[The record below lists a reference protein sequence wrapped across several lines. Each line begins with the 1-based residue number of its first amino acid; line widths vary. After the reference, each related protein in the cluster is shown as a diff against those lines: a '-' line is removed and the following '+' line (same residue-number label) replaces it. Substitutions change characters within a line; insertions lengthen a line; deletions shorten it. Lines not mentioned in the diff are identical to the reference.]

1 MWEFFDNKQRIV
13 WDDLKKTIREWSKLN
28 ISAAIF
34 SIYWFECLKEELNKI
49 DSLNFMFTDPTFVKI
64 DKESRE
70 QKRFGINSNKTI
82 QSINGSDFEIHL
94 KNEMKWRAIAKE
106 CKKWIEKKVKFK
118 TNTSHRY
125 IQPQIIIDN
134 NKDWCVYSWL
144 AEFSSAWFWYESDN
158 AILRQIIK
166 NNEYEYTKEFLTSF
180 KGVWND
186 EEILKD
192 VTDEVADYISNLYK
206 ENAPEFIYY
215 ITLYN
220 IFDEFLED
228 MSEDEIANEKTGFKD
243 SVIWNT
249 LYDFQKDAVL
259 GVINKLERF
268 NGCIL
273 ADSVWLW
280 KTFTALAVIK
290 YYQERNRSILVLC
303 PKKLSENWNT
313 YKSNY
318 KDNILQKDRL
328 NYTVLYHTDLSRDK
342 WFSWQEDL
350 SRINWWNFDLVVI
363 DESHNFRNK
372 TARNDR
378 ETRYSRLMEKVMKA
392 GVKTKVL
399 MLSATPVNNRFTDL
413 KNQLALAYEWE
424 TSTID
429 EKMWTKR
436 SIDSILQ
443 RAQATFNE
451 WSKLPI
457 EERTSEELLHRLSS
471 DFDFFKLL
479 DSVTIARSRKHI
491 EKYYDINAIW
501 KFPTRLPP
509 RNIDNCPIT
518 NLKEAPSVKEIA
530 DQLIQLTMCVY
541 SPFDYI
547 LVNKRE
553 KYENDYDT
561 KVRWWNA
568 VLRQSDREKALQ
580 ILMRINLLKRLESSV
595 EAFRITLWK
604 IISQIG
610 ALLLSIA
617 NFENNEWW
625 NQYDLVETENF
636 NEDDY
641 DEEDDTESDFQIWK
655 KVKIDLKDM
664 DILSWKRDL
673 EQDKVILKLLLLQM
687 EEIVPPYDSKLQKL
701 LEIIRDKVNNPIN
714 WNNKKIIVFS
724 AFADTVDYLYRELSL
739 PLKEKYNLDTAKITW
754 SWNDCTLKISK
765 NFNDLLMNFSPISK
779 HRKDVEPNAKEE
791 IEVLLATDCISEWQN
806 LQDCD
811 FLINYDIHW
820 NPVRI
825 IQRFWRID
833 RIGSKNNV
841 IQLVNFWPNLD
852 LDSYIDLKN
861 RVENRGVMIGI
872 TGTENDMRKKQLEQL
887 KEEVVDIEDMKTGIN
902 LTDLWLNDFRM
913 DLVNYIKAWG
923 SLKDVATWMHTVCE
937 KNIEKWIEEWVIFVL
952 KNRNDRINIDN
963 TNQLHPFYLVYIKD
977 NWNILSNHL
986 EVKQTLDIL
995 RVLSKWKSEPI
1006 KKVYEIFNDETE
1018 DGKNMSKY
1026 SHLLSES
1033 INSII
1038 NVKED
1043 SLINSLFTSW
1053 WTANIGGEIKW
1064 LEDFELISF
1073 IVIK

>member
-1 MWEFFDNKQRIV
+1 MVDFFDNKQKIV
-13 WDDLKKTIREWSKLN
+13 WDDLKKTIKRGAKIN
-28 ISAAIF
+28 VSAAIF
-34 SIYWFECLKEELNKI
+34 SIYWYEALKSELNAI
-49 DSLNFMFTDPTFVKI
+49 DSLNFIFTDPTFIKI
-64 DKESRE
+64 DKEKRE
-70 QKRFGINSNKTI
+70 ERKFWINTNKTI
-82 QSINGSDFEIHL
+82 QAITWSDFEIHL

-118 TNTSHRY
+118 TNTSHRH
-125 IQPQIIIDN
+125 IHPQIIVENDRSISL
-134 NKDWCVYSWL
+134 YSWL
-144 AEFSSAWFWYESDN
+144 DEFSSVAFWYESDN

-166 NNEYEYTKEFLTSF
+166 NDDYPYTQEFFKRFNE
-180 KGVWND
+180 VWND
-186 EEILKD
+186 QEILKD
-192 VTDEVADYISNLYK
+192 VTNEITAYISNLYK
-206 ENAPEFIYY
+206 ENSPEFIYY
-215 ITLYN
+215 LTLYN

-228 MSEDEIANEKTGFKD
+228 ISEDEIANEKTWFKN
-243 SVIWNT
+243 SVVWNT

-259 GVINKLERF
+259 WIVNKLERF

-290 YYQERNRSILVLC
+290 YYQERNKSILVLC

-313 YKSNY
+313 YKSIY
-318 KDNILQKDRL
+318 KDNLLEKDRF
-328 NYTVLYHTDLSRDK
+328 NYTVLFHTDLSRNR
-342 WFSWQEDL
+342 WYSWETDL
-350 SRINWWNFDLVVI
+350 SRINRWNFDLVVI

-372 TARNDR
+372 SARSNR
-378 ETRYSRLMEKVMKA
+378 ETRYRRLMDSVMKA
-392 GVKTKVL
+392 WVKTKVL

-413 KNQLALAYEWE
+413 KNQLSLAYEWE

-451 WSKLPI
+451 WSKLDP
-457 EERTSEELLHRLSS
+457 EERTSSELLRRLWS

-509 RNIDNCPIT
+509 INIDNCPIT
-518 NLKEAPSVKEIA
+518 DLKNAPSVKEIA

-547 LVNKRE
+547 LANKIE
-553 KYENDYDT
+553 KYEKDYDT
-561 KVRWWNA
+561 KVRWWSA

-595 EAFRITLWK
+595 EAFRKTLGK
-604 IISQIG
+604 IVGQIDS
-610 ALLLSIA
+610 LLLSIA
-617 NFENNEWW
+617 NFEKNNWW
-625 NQYDLVETENF
+625 KQYDIIESESF

-641 DEEDDTESDFQIWK
+641 DDEDELDPDFQIWK

-664 DILSWKRDL
+664 DLLSWKRDL
-673 EQDKVILKLLLLQM
+673 EQDKTILKMLLLQM
-687 EEIVPPYDSKLQKL
+687 EEITSIHDSKLQKL

-714 WNNKKIIVFS
+714 WNNKKVIVFS
-724 AFADTVDYLYRELSL
+724 AFADTVDYLYKELSL
-739 PLKEKYNLDTAKITW
+739 ILKEKYNLDTAKVTW
-754 SWNDCTLKISK
+754 SSNDCTLKINH
-765 NFNDLLMNFSPISK
+765 NFNDLLINFSPISK
-779 HRKDVEPNAKEE
+779 HRAEIDPSAKEE

-833 RIGSKNNV
+833 RIWSKNDV
-841 IQLVNFWPNLD
+841 IQLVNFWPNID

-861 RVENRGVMIGI
+861 RVENRWVMVSIA
-872 TGTENDMRKKQLEQL
+872 GTENDMRRKQLEQL
-887 KEEVVDIEDMKTGIN
+887 KEEVVDIEDMRTWIN
-902 LTDLWLNDFRM
+902 ITDLWLNDFRM
-913 DLVNYIKAWG
+913 DLVNYIKAGWN
-923 SLKDVATWMHTVCE
+923 LKDIPTGMHTVCKKDPE
-937 KNIEKWIEEWVIFVL
+937 RWIEEGVIFVL
-952 KNRNDRINIDN
+952 KNRNNWVNIDN

-977 NWNILSNHL
+977 SWEILSNHL

-995 RVLSKWKSEPI
+995 RSIAKWKNEPI
-1006 KKVYEIFNDETE
+1006 KKVYELFNEETE
-1018 DGKNMSKY
+1018 DGKNMRKY
-1026 SHLLSES
+1026 SDLLSES
-1033 INSII
+1033 ISSII
-1038 NVKED
+1038 NVKDD
-1043 SLINSLFTSW
+1043 SLINSLFSEW
-1053 WTANIGGEIKW
+1053 WTANISGEIKW

>member
-1 MWEFFDNKQRIV
+1 MVDFFDNKQKIV
-13 WDDLKKTIREWSKLN
+13 WDDLKKTIKRGAKIN
-28 ISAAIF
+28 VSAAIF
-34 SIYWFECLKEELNKI
+34 SIYWYEALKSELNAI
-49 DSLNFMFTDPTFVKI
+49 DSLNFIFTDPTFIKT
-64 DKESRE
+64 DKEKRE
-70 QKRFGINSNKTI
+70 ERKFWINTNKTI
-82 QSINGSDFEIHL
+82 QAITWSDFEIHL

-118 TNTSHRY
+118 TNTSHRH
-125 IQPQIIIDN
+125 IHPQIIVENDRSISL
-134 NKDWCVYSWL
+134 YSWL
-144 AEFSSAWFWYESDN
+144 DEFSSVAFWYESDN

-166 NNEYEYTKEFLTSF
+166 NDDYPYTQEFFKRFNE
-180 KGVWND
+180 VWND
-186 EEILKD
+186 QEILKD
-192 VTDEVADYISNLYK
+192 VTNEITAYISNLYK
-206 ENAPEFIYY
+206 ENSPEFIYY
-215 ITLYN
+215 LTLYN

-228 MSEDEIANEKTGFKD
+228 ISEDEIANEKTWFKN
-243 SVIWNT
+243 SVVWNT

-259 GVINKLERF
+259 WIVNKLERF

-290 YYQERNRSILVLC
+290 YYQERNKSILVLC

-313 YKSNY
+313 YKSIY
-318 KDNILQKDRL
+318 KDNLLEKDRF
-328 NYTVLYHTDLSRDK
+328 NYTVLFHTDLSRNR
-342 WFSWQEDL
+342 WYSWETDL
-350 SRINWWNFDLVVI
+350 SRINRWNFDLVVI

-372 TARNDR
+372 SARSNR
-378 ETRYSRLMEKVMKA
+378 ETRYTRLMDSVMKA
-392 GVKTKVL
+392 WVKTKVL

-413 KNQLALAYEWE
+413 KNQLSLAYEWE

-451 WSKLPI
+451 WSKLDP
-457 EERTSEELLHRLSS
+457 EERTSSELLRRLWS

-509 RNIDNCPIT
+509 INIDNCPIT
-518 NLKEAPSVKEIA
+518 DLKNAPSVKEIA

-547 LVNKRE
+547 LANKIE
-553 KYENDYDT
+553 KYEKDYDT
-561 KVRWWNA
+561 KVRWWSA

-595 EAFRITLWK
+595 EAFRKTLGK
-604 IISQIG
+604 IVGQIDS
-610 ALLLSIA
+610 LLLSIA
-617 NFENNEWW
+617 NFEKNNWW
-625 NQYDLVETENF
+625 KQYDIIESESF

-641 DEEDDTESDFQIWK
+641 DDEDELDPDFQIWK

-664 DILSWKRDL
+664 DLLSWKRDL
-673 EQDKVILKLLLLQM
+673 EQDKTILKMLLLQM
-687 EEIVPPYDSKLQKL
+687 EEITSIHDSKLQKL

-714 WNNKKIIVFS
+714 WNNKKVIVFS
-724 AFADTVDYLYRELSL
+724 AFADTVDYLYKELSL
-739 PLKEKYNLDTAKITW
+739 ILKEKYNLDTAKVTW
-754 SWNDCTLKISK
+754 SSNDCTLKINH
-765 NFNDLLMNFSPISK
+765 NFNDLLVNFSPISK
-779 HRKDVEPNAKEE
+779 HRAEIDPSAKEE

-833 RIGSKNNV
+833 RIWSKNDV
-841 IQLVNFWPNLD
+841 IQLVNFWPNID

-861 RVENRGVMIGI
+861 RVENRWVMVSIA
-872 TGTENDMRKKQLEQL
+872 GTENDMRRKQLEQL
-887 KEEVVDIEDMKTGIN
+887 KEEVVDIEDMRTWIN
-902 LTDLWLNDFRM
+902 ITDLWLNDFRM
-913 DLVNYIKAWG
+913 DLVNYIKAGWN
-923 SLKDVATWMHTVCE
+923 LKDIPTGMHTVCE
-937 KNIEKWIEEWVIFVL
+937 KDPERWIDEGVIFVL
-952 KNRNDRINIDN
+952 KNRNNWVNIDN

-977 NWNILSNHL
+977 SWEILSNHL

-995 RVLSKWKSEPI
+995 RSIAKWKNEPI
-1006 KKVYEIFNDETE
+1006 KKVYELFNEETE
-1018 DGKNMSKY
+1018 DGKNMRKY
-1026 SHLLSES
+1026 SDLLSES
-1033 INSII
+1033 ISSII
-1038 NVKED
+1038 NVKDD
-1043 SLINSLFTSW
+1043 SLINSLFSEW
-1053 WTANIGGEIKW
+1053 WTANISGEIKW

>member
-1 MWEFFDNKQRIV
+1 MVDFFDNKQKIV
-13 WDDLKKTIREWSKLN
+13 WDDLKKTIKRGAKIN
-28 ISAAIF
+28 VSAAIF
-34 SIYWFECLKEELNKI
+34 SIYWYEALKSELNAI
-49 DSLNFMFTDPTFVKI
+49 DSLNFIFTDPTFIKI
-64 DKESRE
+64 DKEKRE
-70 QKRFGINSNKTI
+70 ERKFWINTNKTI
-82 QSINGSDFEIHL
+82 QAITWSDFEIHL

-118 TNTSHRY
+118 TNTSHRH
-125 IQPQIIIDN
+125 IHPQIIVENDRSISL
-134 NKDWCVYSWL
+134 YSWL
-144 AEFSSAWFWYESDN
+144 DEFSSVAFWYESDN

-166 NNEYEYTKEFLTSF
+166 NDDYPYTQEFFKRFNE
-180 KGVWND
+180 VWND
-186 EEILKD
+186 QEILKD
-192 VTDEVADYISNLYK
+192 VTNEITAYISNLYK
-206 ENAPEFIYY
+206 ENSPEFIYY
-215 ITLYN
+215 LTLYN

-228 MSEDEIANEKTGFKD
+228 ISEDEIANEKTWFKN
-243 SVIWNT
+243 SVVWNT

-259 GVINKLERF
+259 WIVNKLERF

-290 YYQERNRSILVLC
+290 YYQERNKSILVLC

-313 YKSNY
+313 YKSIY
-318 KDNILQKDRL
+318 KDNLLEKDRF
-328 NYTVLYHTDLSRDK
+328 NYTVLFHTDLSRNR
-342 WFSWQEDL
+342 WYSWETDL
-350 SRINWWNFDLVVI
+350 SRINRWNFDLVVI

-372 TARNDR
+372 SARSNR
-378 ETRYSRLMEKVMKA
+378 ETRYRRLMDSVMKA
-392 GVKTKVL
+392 WVKTKVL

-413 KNQLALAYEWE
+413 KNQLSLAYEWE

-451 WSKLPI
+451 WSKLDP
-457 EERTSEELLHRLSS
+457 EERTSSELLCRLWS

-509 RNIDNCPIT
+509 INIDNCPIT
-518 NLKEAPSVKEIA
+518 DLKNAPSVKEIA

-547 LVNKRE
+547 LANKIE
-553 KYENDYDT
+553 KYEKDYDT
-561 KVRWWNA
+561 KVRWWSA

-595 EAFRITLWK
+595 EAFRKTLGK
-604 IISQIG
+604 IVGQIDS
-610 ALLLSIA
+610 LLLSIA
-617 NFENNEWW
+617 NFEKNNWW
-625 NQYDLVETENF
+625 KQYDIIESESF

-641 DEEDDTESDFQIWK
+641 DEDELDPDFQIWK

-664 DILSWKRDL
+664 DLLSWKRDL
-673 EQDKVILKLLLLQM
+673 EQDKTILKMLLLQM
-687 EEIVPPYDSKLQKL
+687 EEITSIHDSKLQKL

-714 WNNKKIIVFS
+714 WNNKKVIVFS
-724 AFADTVDYLYRELSL
+724 AFADTVDYLYKELSL
-739 PLKEKYNLDTAKITW
+739 ILKEKYNLDTAKVTW
-754 SWNDCTLKISK
+754 SSNDCTLKINH
-765 NFNDLLMNFSPISK
+765 NFNDLLVNFSPISK
-779 HRKDVEPNAKEE
+779 HRAEIDPSAKEE
-791 IEVLLATDCISEWQN
+791 IEVLLATDCIREWQN

-833 RIGSKNNV
+833 RIWSKNDV
-841 IQLVNFWPNLD
+841 IQLVNFWPNID

-861 RVENRGVMIGI
+861 RVENRWVMVSIA
-872 TGTENDMRKKQLEQL
+872 GTENDMRRKQLEQL
-887 KEEVVDIEDMKTGIN
+887 KEEVVDIEDMRTWIN
-902 LTDLWLNDFRM
+902 ITDLWLNDFRM
-913 DLVNYIKAWG
+913 GLVNYIKAGWN
-923 SLKDVATWMHTVCE
+923 LKDIPTGMHTVCE
-937 KNIEKWIEEWVIFVL
+937 KDPERWIEEGVIFVL
-952 KNRNDRINIDN
+952 KNRNNWVNIDN

-977 NWNILSNHL
+977 SWEILSNHL

-995 RVLSKWKSEPI
+995 RSVAKWKNEPI
-1006 KKVYEIFNDETE
+1006 KKVYELFNEETE
-1018 DGKNMSKY
+1018 DGKNMRKY
-1026 SHLLSES
+1026 SDLLSES
-1033 INSII
+1033 ISSII
-1038 NVKED
+1038 NVKDD
-1043 SLINSLFTSW
+1043 SLINSLFSEW
-1053 WTANIGGEIKW
+1053 WTANISGEIKW

>member
-1 MWEFFDNKQRIV
+1 MVFVFDNKQRVV
-13 WDDLKKTIREWSKLN
+13 WDDLKKTIKEWSKLN

-34 SIYWFECLKEELNKI
+34 SIYWFECLSEELKKI
-49 DSLNFMFTDPTFVKI
+49 DCLNFIFTDPTFVKE
-64 DKESRE
+64 DKENRE
-70 QKRFGINSNKTI
+70 QRKFEINSNKTI
-82 QSINGSDFEIHL
+82 QAISWSDFEIHL
-94 KNEMKWRAIAKE
+94 KNEMKWRAVAKE

-118 TNTSHRY
+118 TNTSRYY

-134 NKDWCVYSWL
+134 DNSSYVYTWL
-144 AEFSSAWFWYESDN
+144 DEFSSAGFWYEADN

-166 NNEYEYTKEFLTSF
+166 NDEYKDTREILNNFTNI
-180 KGVWND
+180 WND
-186 EEILKD
+186 EKTLRD
-192 VTDEVADYISNLYK
+192 VTQEVTDYISNLYK

-215 ITLYN
+215 IVLYN

-228 MSEDEIANEKTGFKD
+228 ISEDELANEKTWFKD
-243 SVIWNT
+243 SVIWNS

-259 GVINKLERF
+259 WIINKLERF

-290 YYQERNRSILVLC
+290 YYQERNKSVLVLC

-313 YKSNY
+313 YKSIY
-318 KDNILQKDRL
+318 KDNILEKDRF
-328 NYTVLYHTDLSRDK
+328 NYTVLFHTDLSRDK
-342 WFSWQEDL
+342 GYSGETDL

-372 TARNDR
+372 TSRNDR

-392 GVKTKVL
+392 WVKTKVL

-413 KNQLALAYEWE
+413 KNQLALAYEGK
-424 TSTID
+424 TYTID
-429 EKMWTKR
+429 AKMWTKK

-451 WSKLPI
+451 WSKLPVA
-457 EERTSEELLHRLSS
+457 ERTSEVLLHRLSS

-479 DSVTIARSRKHI
+479 DSITIARSRKHI

-509 RNIDNCPIT
+509 INIDNCPIT
-518 NLKEAPSVKEIA
+518 DLKDAPSVKEIA
-530 DQLIQLTMCVY
+530 DQLIRLTMCFY
-541 SPFDYI
+541 SPFEYI
-547 LVNKRE
+547 LADRLE
-553 KYENDYDT
+553 KYKKDYDIQ
-561 KVRWWNA
+561 VRWWST

-604 IISQIG
+604 IISQIN

-641 DEEDDTESDFQIWK
+641 DEDADTESDFQIWK

-664 DILSWKRDL
+664 DIHSWTRDL
-673 EQDKVILKLLLLQM
+673 EQDKNILELILLQM
-687 EEIVPPYDSKLQKL
+687 EGVSPVHDSKLKKL
-701 LEIIRDKVNNPIN
+701 LELITDKVTNPIN
-714 WNNKKIIVFS
+714 GNNKKIIVFS

-739 PLKEKYNLDTAKITW
+739 NLKENYNLDTAKITW
-754 SWNDCTLKISK
+754 RWNDCTLKISK
-765 NFNDLLMNFSPISK
+765 NFNDLLMSFSPISK
-779 HRKDVEPNAKEE
+779 HRAEVDSNVKEE
-791 IEVLLATDCISEWQN
+791 IEVLFATDCISEWQN

-820 NPVRI
+820 NPVGI

-841 IQLVNFWPNLD
+841 IQLVNFRPNID

-861 RVENRGVMIGI
+861 RVENRGVMIGVAW
-872 TGTENDMRKKQLEQL
+872 TENDMRKKQLEQL
-887 KEEVVDIEDMKTGIN
+887 KDEVVDIEDMKTGIN

-923 SLKDVATWMHTVCE
+923 NLKDISTWMHTVCE
-937 KNIEKWIEEWVIFVL
+937 KDIEKWIEEWVIFVL
-952 KNRNDRINIDN
+952 KNRNNGINIDN

-977 NWNILSNHL
+977 NWEILCNHL

-995 RVLSKWKSEPI
+995 RMLSRWKKEPI

-1018 DGKNMSKY
+1018 DGKNMDKY

-1043 SLINSLFTSW
+1043 SLINSLFTTW
-1053 WTANIGGEIKW
+1053 WTVNIGSEINW